1 MLSPKSR
8 NPLIIVLLFWRT
20 IQQLAAIYF
29 SLWRAI
35 LRWYRP
41 LDALKVSLKWQ
52 ALGFLQG
59 FSLTF
64 CHTCLLKHLCTC
76 TSLYYCSYQYSVQ
89 WDDLWDVKMIKI
101 SADWIMINIRRIK
114 IVLQKD
120 RKGTLL
126 SLSGENELLLVGLE
140 N

>member
-1 MLSPKSR
+1 ML
-8 NPLIIVLLFWRT
+8 
-20 IQQLAAIYF
+20 A
-29 SLWRAI
+29 
-35 LRWYRP
+35 
-41 LDALKVSLKWQ
+41 
-52 ALGFLQG
+52 
-59 FSLTF
+59 
-64 CHTCLLKHLCTC
+64 

-89 WDDLWDVKMIKI
+89 WDDLCDVKMIKI

-126 SLSGENELLLVGLE
+126 SLSSENELLLVGLE